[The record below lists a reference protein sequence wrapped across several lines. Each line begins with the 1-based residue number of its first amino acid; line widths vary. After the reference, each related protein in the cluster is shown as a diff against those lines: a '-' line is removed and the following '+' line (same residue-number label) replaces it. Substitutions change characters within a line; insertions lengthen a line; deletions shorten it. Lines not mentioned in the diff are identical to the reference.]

1 MREARDLYLEH
12 RRLWDLAWRLLGHG
26 ARTHTVTSWTGL
38 SEHRVRALVQRYAP
52 RNGRSIKRPR
62 GKAPHSME
70 LLLRSPQ
77 KRREAATFAQICFQT
92 GLLNGSAASHNQ
104 ANLPDVARG
113 EAICQAFEQ
122 FDKSC
127 ARASLTIDE
136 GILVVCTLTQNT
148 QYQLVLC
155 TTCRS
160 PMLVDQLAHVITRN
174 RSCCAPCARTQQIKC
189 SDQAPL
195 PDELSLGLLP
205 TK

>member
-38 SEHRVRALVQRYAP
+38 SEYRVRALVQRYAP

-62 GKAPHSME
+62 GKAPRSME
-70 LLLRSPQ
+70 LLLSSPL

-92 GLLNGSAASHNQ
+92 GLLNGSAMPHP
-104 ANLPDVARG
+104 LPDVARG

-148 QYQLVLC
+148 QYQFVLC
-155 TTCRS
+155 TTCCS
-160 PMLVDQLAHVITRN
+160 PMLVDQLAPTVTRS
-174 RSCCAPCARTQQIKC
+174 RSCCVRCARTRQIKC
-189 SDQAPL
+189 SDQALL
-195 PDELSLGLLP
+195 PDELSLGLPP